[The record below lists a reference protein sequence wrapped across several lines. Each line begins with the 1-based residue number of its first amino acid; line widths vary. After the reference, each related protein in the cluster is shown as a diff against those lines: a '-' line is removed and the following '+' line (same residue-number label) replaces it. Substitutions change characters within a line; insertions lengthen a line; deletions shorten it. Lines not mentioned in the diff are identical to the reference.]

1 MSIEIQNLNKSYS
14 LQNEKL
20 HIIRDLSANIKTGE
34 VVAVVGASGSGKS
47 TVLSLLSGLDTADSG
62 TIRIHGT
69 DICQLSSKDLIDFRS
84 KNISIVFQQF
94 HLVSHLTAFE
104 NVTLPL
110 EIQNKDF
117 DKEKIYQALDAV
129 GLRQR
134 AEHRP
139 TELSGGESQR
149 LAIARA
155 LISNPSLLLADEP
168 SGNLDVETGGRV
180 MKLFFDQVRRQ
191 KTTTVLVT
199 HDLSLAGQCD
209 RQLILKN
216 GKFEA

>member
-20 HIIRDLSANIKTGE
+20 HIIRDLSAHIKTGE

-47 TVLSLLSGLDTADSG
+47 TVLSLLSGLDKADSG
-62 TIRIHGT
+62 SIRIHGT
-69 DICQLSSKDLIDFRS
+69 DICQLPSKELIDFRS

-110 EIQNKDF
+110 EIQNKPF
-117 DKEKIYQALDAV
+117 DKEKIDQALDAV
-129 GLRQR
+129 GLRER

-168 SGNLDVETGGRV
+168 SGNLDVETGAKV
-180 MKLFFDQVRRQ
+180 MKLFFDQIRRQ
-191 KTTTVLVT
+191 NTTTVLVT
-199 HDLSLAGQCD
+199 HDLGLASQCD

>member
-1 MSIEIQNLNKSYS
+1 MSIEIRNLNKTYS
-14 LQNEKL
+14 LQNERL
-20 HIIRDLSANIKTGE
+20 HIIRDLSAHIKTGE

-47 TVLSLLSGLDTADSG
+47 TLLSLLSGLDTADSG
-62 TIRIHGT
+62 SILIHAT
-69 DICQLSSKDLIDFRS
+69 DICKLSSKELIDFRS

-110 EIQNKDF
+110 EIQNKPF
-117 DKEKIYQALDAV
+117 SKEKIDQSLDAV
-129 GLRQR
+129 GLLQR
-134 AEHRP
+134 AGHRP

-155 LISNPSLLLADEP
+155 LISSPSLLLADEP
-168 SGNLDVETGGRV
+168 SGNLDVETGAKV

-191 KTTTVLVT
+191 NTTTVLVT
-199 HDLSLAGQCD
+199 HDLNLARQCD

-216 GKFEA
+216 GHFEV

>member
-1 MSIEIQNLNKSYS
+1 MSIEIRNLNKTYS
-14 LQNEKL
+14 LQNERL
-20 HIIRDLSANIKTGE
+20 HIIRDLSAHIKTGE

-47 TVLSLLSGLDTADSG
+47 TLLSLLSGLDTADSG
-62 TIRIHGT
+62 SILIHDT
-69 DICQLSSKDLIDFRS
+69 DICKLSSKELIDFRS

-110 EIQNKDF
+110 EIQNKPF
-117 DKEKIYQALDAV
+117 SKEKIDQSLDAV
-129 GLRQR
+129 GLLQR
-134 AEHRP
+134 AGHRP

-155 LISNPSLLLADEP
+155 LISSPSLLLADEP
-168 SGNLDVETGGRV
+168 SGNLDVETGAKV

-191 KTTTVLVT
+191 NTTTVLVT
-199 HDLSLAGQCD
+199 HDLNLARQCD

-216 GKFEA
+216 GHFEV